1 MTYVILGRYN
11 GQTEEVDSFDEKG
24 EAERCL
30 GEYRMAY
37 GAGWSL
43 WLEERENA

>member
-1 MTYVILGRYN
+1 MYKIMGRYA
-11 GQTEEVDSFDEKG
+11 GRTEEIDEFDSKE
-24 EAERCL
+24 EAENML

-43 WLEERENA
+43 WIEDAR